1 MIPLQFKAAGGA
13 TAAKLTGL
21 IVFRGGELFCGPVS
35 EIPVARYV
43 APCWVFNGVAF
54 ASIECRSF
62 LTFQFEG
69 ADRQDPWV
77 VGPRPSMRIRGGFVF
92 AGREH
97 LATLNSPAGLWRA
110 RRGKQSWPVLRVQP
124 AI

>member
-1 MIPLQFKAAGGA
+1 MMLLQFKAAGGA
-13 TAAKLTGL
+13 TAVKPTVR
-21 IVFRGGELFCGPVS
+21 IVIRGGEIFSGVP

-43 APCWVFNGVAF
+43 APYWVFNGLEYS
-54 ASIECRSF
+54 SIECRCF

-69 ADRQDPWV
+69 SDRADSWV

-97 LATLNSPAGLWRA
+97 LATLNPPSGLWRA
-110 RRGKQSWPVLRVQP
+110 RRGRQSWPVLRVEP
-124 AI
+124 AT